1 MSRSLHGLC
10 LSLALLA
17 LGTGLPLA
25 DQVQNQ
31 RVSWDS
37 SGWPIGDLAL
47 VDHRGASFDND
58 NLSGRWTLL
67 AIADSRCGDPCAGA
81 VDALSG
87 LLRRIAGAKV
97 IETTQAVLVSLRPED
112 TGAEL
117 ARLIAPQEPRL
128 IAVTGPTGSLAQ
140 LADDLRIPY
149 PLPPEWHGG
158 STGRQGH
165 AGSIWLI
172 GPDGVIRAELL
183 PPFDVP
189 LLTAAYLKL
198 RLKG

>member
-10 LSLALLA
+10 LGLALLA
-17 LGTGLPLA
+17 LGTGSPLA
-25 DQVQNQ
+25 DRAQDQ

-47 VDHRGASFDND
+47 VDHLGASFDND
-58 NLSGRWTLL
+58 NLRGRWTLL
-67 AIADSRCGDPCAGA
+67 AIADSRCGDPCAGTVA
-81 VDALSG
+81 PLAG

-97 IETTQAVLVSLRPED
+97 IETTQVVLVSLRPED
-112 TGAEL
+112 TAADL
-117 ARLIAPQEPRL
+117 ARLFPFQEPRL
-128 IAVTGPTGSLAQ
+128 IGVTGPPESLAQ
-140 LADDLRIPY
+140 LADDLQIRDPRTSDSQAVT
-149 PLPPEWHGG
+149 PGG
-158 STGRQGH
+158 QGH

>member
-31 RVSWDS
+31 RVSWDF

-58 NLSGRWTLL
+58 NLRGRWTLL
-67 AIADSRCGDPCAGA
+67 TIADRRCGDPCSGTVA
-81 VDALSG
+81 ALAG

-97 IETTQAVLVSLRPED
+97 IETTQAVLVSLRAED
-112 TGAEL
+112 TAADL
-117 ARLIAPQEPRL
+117 ARLFSPEEPRL
-128 IAVTGPTGSLAQ
+128 IGVTGPPESLAQ
-140 LADDLRIPY
+140 LADDLQISY
-149 PLPPEWHGG
+149 PPTSDPQAVTPGG
-158 STGRQGH
+158 QGQ

-189 LLTAAYLKL
+189 LLTAAYLRL

>member
-1 MSRSLHGLC
+1 MSRSLQGLC
-10 LSLALLA
+10 LGLALLA
-17 LGTGLPLA
+17 LGTGSPLA
-25 DQVQNQ
+25 DQVQDQ

-47 VDHRGASFDND
+47 VDHHGASFDND
-58 NLSGRWTLL
+58 NLRGRWTLL
-67 AIADSRCGDPCAGA
+67 AIADSRYGDPCSGTVA
-81 VDALSG
+81 ALAG

-97 IETTQAVLVSLRPED
+97 IETTQAVLVSLRAED
-112 TGAEL
+112 TGADL
-117 ARLIAPQEPRL
+117 ARLIPPQEPRL
-128 IAVTGPTGSLAQ
+128 IGVTGPADSLAQ
-140 LADDLRIPY
+140 LADDLGLPY
-149 PLPPEWHGG
+149 PPPDPQAVTPGG
-158 STGRQGH
+158 QDY

-172 GPDGVIRAELL
+172 GPDAAIRAELL